1 MRRSSIA
8 LLLLAAGAA
17 GCASAPN
24 GPRAFYVDPAR
35 GSDDAAGTVSAPF
48 RTLDR
53 ALETVGGRVDDGIR
67 SDTIYLR
74 GGVYRKTSSTTL
86 WTLKLRGT
94 PDAYTVLSAM
104 PAAPGAPGAVR
115 RRSGRW
121 YEKVVF
127 DDAQR
132 ITTPWT
138 RAPGHPG
145 VWRTS
150 PGYVMLE
157 WTHQNLWPWT
167 GWKSDPFPTTPDDAT
182 PETTAFT
189 VAPYMLLQDGEPYLW
204 ADSVDGLTRPGM
216 RTYDQHAGVLYV
228 RPVHDRD
235 PNISVME
242 SWYGGPEDYDVGTLW
257 LDGGGR
263 ALFRGDMEY
272 AELRGLEFRMFVRLF
287 EFRRFG
293 YARAEDRDIQ
303 RHVRIEDDE
312 FRYGWIHFLLDSNTV
327 NGPDGPLFR
336 PRYADRA
343 DWQVRYNLFYRP
355 SRECFQVHGDGH
367 VFEHNLVIDHLGP
380 WAGPAAVVGALNARN
395 MRDFTMRYNV
405 FEGHA
410 NLPGHRGSLFMME
423 VGDGSH
429 ADAEGNYVFGGVTIE
444 HNLFRNVSGGEA
456 LVLGKGKVRMRN
468 ITVRY
473 NVFDTNLE
481 GTAIR
486 ISSPQ
491 QDLVIENNVFLHQ
504 KQPIGVYA
512 PGPGN
517 PMRTPPLPSTITIRG
532 NVFADGHGTVD
543 ERLLDAQEGSEIRIS
558 DNLFHHNDARPIG
571 TGAIVGDP
579 HFRAPEE
586 LDYRLRP
593 GSPAIRA
600 GRDLGAYESGTA
612 VDPAARWWEV
622 MADAPRAIA
631 PDGFGLAGGDGAVG
645 MSR

>member
-8 LLLLAAGAA
+8 LLLAIGAA
-17 GCASAPN
+17 GCAAAPN
-24 GPRAFYVDPAR
+24 RPRAFYVDPAR
-35 GSDDAAGTVSAPF
+35 GSDAAAGTVSAPF

-53 ALETVGGRVDDGIR
+53 ALETVGGRVDAGIR

-86 WTLKLRGT
+86 WTLNLRGT

-104 PAAPGAPGAVR
+104 PAEPGAPGAVR

-138 RAPGHPG
+138 RVRGHPG
-145 VWRTS
+145 VWQTN

-167 GWKSDPFPTTPDDAT
+167 GWKSDPFPTTPDDDT

-204 ADSVDGLTRPGM
+204 ADSVDALTRPGT
-216 RTYDQHAGVLYV
+216 RTYDQHTGVLYV
-228 RPVHDRD
+228 RPFHDRD
-235 PNISVME
+235 PNAAVME
-242 SWYGGPEDYDVGTLW
+242 SWYGGPEDYEVGTLW

-293 YARAEDRDIQ
+293 YARPEDRDIQ

-312 FRYGWIHFLLDSNTV
+312 LRYGWIHFLLDSNTV

-336 PRYADRA
+336 PRYTDRA

-491 QDLVIENNVFLHQ
+491 QNLVIEHNVFLHQ
-504 KQPIGVYA
+504 KQPIGVFA

-558 DNLFHHNDARPIG
+558 ENLFYGNDAPPLG
-571 TGAIVGDP
+571 TGIVVGDP
-579 HFRAPEE
+579 LFRAPEE

-593 GSPAIRA
+593 GSPAIRQ
-600 GRDLGAYESGTA
+600 GRDLGVYESGAA
-612 VDPAARWWEV
+612 VDAGARWWEV
-622 MADAPRAIA
+622 MADAPRAIT
-631 PDGFGLAGGDGAVG
+631 PDSFGLTGGDGTVG
-645 MSR
+645 VSK